1 MEKGEDGA
9 VETIYLDNGS
19 TSFPKAPGVGRAM
32 ADYVD
37 RVGVNIARGG
47 YGAAYDAAE
56 AVLETREALCR
67 LFGFDRPEQVV
78 FTGGVTAALNLLLKG
93 LLRPGDRVAATSMEH
108 NAVLRPLAQL
118 AEEGVEVEII
128 PCQQDG
134 TLPLDRLEEALGRR
148 PKALVM
154 THASNVC
161 GTLLPAAEAAALCRR
176 YGVRMILDCA
186 QTGGKFP
193 VDMGGWGVDA
203 VAFAGHKGL
212 LGPQGIGGFLITEEL
227 AREVRPLLAGG
238 TGSQSHLETMPDF
251 LPDRFEAGTLNLPGI
266 FGLRAAL
273 AYLEAEGIETL
284 RRRAMERTEQLL
296 EGLRGIPGVRLAGL
310 PGAAGRC
317 AVVSLDFQGR
327 DNAEAAYEMERR
339 YGVLSR
345 CGLHCAPRAHRT
357 LGTYPQGTVRLTPG
371 HATTAAEIHR
381 ALEAV
386 AAAAAR

>member
-134 TLPLDRLEEALGRR
+134 TLPLDRLEEALRRR
-148 PKALVM
+148 PRALVM

-193 VDMGGWGVDA
+193 IDMGGWGVDA

-296 EGLRGIPGVRLAGL
+296 EGLGGIRGVRVAGL
-310 PGAAGRC
+310 PGVAGRC
-317 AVVSLDFQGR
+317 AVVSLDFQDR
-327 DNAEAAYEMERR
+327 DNAEAAYELESR

-371 HATTAAEIHR
+371 HATTAAEIDR

-386 AAAAAR
+386 AAVAAR